1 MIDEYKAQ
9 LRTLQ
14 KQQIEKS
21 EEELFAELRPLADE
35 LREGNKD
42 QMDESSKSVSNTLN
56 KSSDAIS

>member
-35 LREGNKD
+35 LRERNKD
-42 QMDESSKSVSNTLN
+42 
-56 KSSDAIS
+56 